1 MWCDYLKY
9 LYVVVYAT
17 MTVDG
22 KIASK
27 VGYSKLSCTY
37 DLRRLHSVR
46 ASSDA
51 VLVGAN
57 TVLKDDPLL
66 TVRLVEGKNPL
77 RVIVD
82 GRLRTP
88 VNARVYNT
96 LHEAPTI
103 VYTSIR
109 AEPKKIR
116 LLRSRGVEVVVFN
129 EYPIPMDLVLRDL
142 YKRGVRSLL
151 VEGGGETIWFF
162 VKERLFDEL
171 RITISPYVFG
181 GHKAVSIVGG
191 EGFRDTNDAVRLR
204 LLEAR
209 LCECGREIHLR
220 YVLEK

>member
-1 MWCDYLKY
+1 MKY
-9 LYVVVYAT
+9 PYIVIYAT

-27 VGYSKLSCTY
+27 TGYSKLSCTY
-37 DLRRLHSVR
+37 DLMRLHSAR

-57 TVLKDDPLL
+57 TVLNDDPLL
-66 TVRLVEGKNPL
+66 TVRLVKGKNPM

-82 GRLRTP
+82 GRLRTS

-103 VYTSIR
+103 VYTSTR
-109 AEPKKIR
+109 AEPRKIR
-116 LLRSRGVEVVVFN
+116 LLRSRGVEVVVFDK
-129 EYPIPMDLVLRDL
+129 YPVPINLVLKDL
-142 YKRGVRSLL
+142 YKKGIGSLL

-162 VKERLFDEL
+162 VKERLFNEL

-181 GHKAVSIVGG
+181 GHKAVNIVGG
-191 EGFRDTNDAVRLR
+191 EGFKDTNDAVKLR

-220 YVLEK
+220 YILEK